1 MKQKPGWRLVAL
13 ASSLTFAMAASVTVG
28 YLVGSFLDE
37 RLGGDG
43 LLTALFILLGVLAGF
58 YNLYR
63 AAQKS

>member
-1 MKQKPGWRLVAL
+1 MKDKPGLRLIML
-13 ASSLTFAMAASVTVG
+13 ASSLTFAMAASVAVG

-43 LLTALFILLGVLAGF
+43 LLTALFILLGIVAGF

-63 AAQKS
+63 TAKKA